1 MHSGVVVDRFKMGQQ
16 CVEVVIRQ
24 TVSLRGAAQGEGGH
38 SASDI
43 EEGSAFSHSL

>member
-1 MHSGVVVDRFKMGQQ
+1 
-16 CVEVVIRQ
+16 
-24 TVSLRGAAQGEGGH
+24 LRGAAQGEGGH